1 MECKEI
7 AKAIPQD
14 FLDVL
19 EYRDGVLYYKV
30 SRGRK
35 KVGDVAG
42 CLYSPSQGSSER
54 GRRTRWR
61 LKFKGKVYY
70 RARVVWT
77 LFNGDTEKMIDHIN
91 NNTLDDRIENLR
103 ECTNAQNQANRW
115 EAKSKTGV
123 KGLRAPRFKRKD
135 GSYHRVY
142 VGVVDYN
149 GRRYCTSKYPYT
161 EEGKAKAI
169 QALRE
174 KRASLHKEFT
184 HHGQPTRS

>member
-1 MECKEI
+1 MERKRI
-7 AKAIPQD
+7 AKPIPQD
-14 FLDVL
+14 LLDII

-30 SRGRK
+30 SIGRKKAGDVIGNLYRPSKGSAKRGRK
-35 KVGDVAG
+35 K
-42 CLYSPSQGSSER
+42 
-54 GRRTRWR
+54 RWR
-61 LKFKGKVYY
+61 LKFKGKEYY

-115 EAKSKTGV
+115 ESKSKTGV
-123 KGLRAPRFKRKD
+123 KGLRRPKFKRRD
-135 GSYHRVY
+135 GSYHVVY
-142 VGVVDYN
+142 VGVVDHN
-149 GRRYCTSKYPYT
+149 GRRHCTSRSPDT

-174 KRASLHKEFT
+174 LRASLHKEFT

>member
-1 MECKEI
+1 MECKKI
-7 AKAIPQD
+7 AKSIPQD

-61 LKFKGKVYY
+61 LKFKGKEYY

-123 KGLRAPRFKRKD
+123 KGLRVQRFKRKD
-135 GSYHRVY
+135 GSYHVVY

-149 GRRYCTSKYPYT
+149 GSRYCTSKYPYT

-174 KRASLHKEFT
+174 LRALLHKEFT
-184 HHGQPTRS
+184 HHGQPTRP